1 MTGIHRATNDQ
12 WDDIQRYGRGHS
24 PDSCLLELRD
34 RLTAAEQRISELEAA
49 ENYRQQDE
57 DAERAMEP
65 APAGELDVLTQALV
79 KAEAALAGIGDA
91 EREPGNDLAWC
102 EQRAAQVLPVVRAA
116 LEGTS
121 YCALAE
127 ASNIEHTQ
135 LALQGHLIADLRREV
150 DELRIEQCDQAE
162 SQRFCID
169 AIVQRL
175 DKLEAAGRPDKIN
188 RLIVQDA
195 ATEGDSL
202 VERVGAAISQPGA
215 PYPFWHHDA
224 RAAIRA
230 VAAWLRTETDLT
242 HGPRAAEWLEQE
254 VQRHG

>member
-1 MTGIHRATNDQ
+1 MSTQHRATPEQWASINDPENPFP
-12 WDDIQRYGRGHS
+12 YE
-24 PDSCLLELRD
+24 SCILELRD

-79 KAEAALAGIGDA
+79 KAEAALADIGDA
-91 EREPGNDLAWC
+91 EREPGDDLAWC

-135 LALQGHLIADLRREV
+135 LALQSQLIADLRRDV
-150 DELRIEQCDQAE
+150 DELRSEHCDQAE
-162 SQRFCID
+162 SQRFCVD

-175 DKLEAAGRPDKIN
+175 EKLEAARRPEPQTLNSIALEMLSTIEKMDVVIPE
-188 RLIVQDA
+188 ITD
-195 ATEGDSL
+195 T
-202 VERVGAAISQPGA
+202 
-215 PYPFWHHDA
+215 
-224 RAAIRA
+224 IRKA
-230 VAAWLRTETDLT
+230 
-242 HGPRAAEWLEQE
+242 LEQLPNE
-254 VQRHG
+254 